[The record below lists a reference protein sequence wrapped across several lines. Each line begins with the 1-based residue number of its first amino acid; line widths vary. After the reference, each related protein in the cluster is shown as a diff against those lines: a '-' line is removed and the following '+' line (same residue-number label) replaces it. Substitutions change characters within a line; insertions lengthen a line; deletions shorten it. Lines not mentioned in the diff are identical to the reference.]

1 MTDLARA
8 APRPAVAVLSP
19 GARSFCAHR
28 LTAYRHFWRSSLISS
43 VLEPALFLA
52 AMGLTLGV
60 LVDRGRGLPGGVSYL
75 SFLAPGL
82 LAAAAMQ
89 TGTGEST
96 YPVLGAI
103 KWDRTYEAVLA
114 TPLRVGDLLA
124 GHLLYV
130 SFRIATSATLF
141 LVVLVLFGGAAGP
154 LVLLAVPAA
163 LLTGLAFAAPV
174 TALAGRMDS
183 DTGFAAL
190 QRFLIVPMFLF
201 SGTFFPVSQLPGFFA
216 GLAQV
221 TPLWHGVA
229 LSRGLA
235 LGTLGPGAALVHVG
249 YLAAWVVAGTAL
261 AARTFRRR
269 LVT

>member
-1 MTDLARA
+1 MA
-8 APRPAVAVLSP
+8 APDVAVSP
-19 GARSFCAHR
+19 GALAFTAQR

-60 LVDRGRGLPGGVSYL
+60 LVDRGTGLPGGVSYL

-89 TGTGEST
+89 LGSFEST

-103 KWDRTYEAVLA
+103 KWDKTYEAVLA
-114 TPLRVGDLLA
+114 TPAGVRDLLV

-130 SFRIATSATLF
+130 AFRVGTSAALF
-141 LVVLVLFGGAAGP
+141 LGVLVLFGAADSV
-154 LVLLAVPAA
+154 LVLLALPAA
-163 LLTGLAFAAPV
+163 LLTGLAFAAPIAAFSA
-174 TALAGRMDS
+174 TLEN

-190 QRFLIVPMFLF
+190 QRFGILPMFLF
-201 SGTFFPVSQLPGFFA
+201 SGTFFPVSQLPAFFEA
-216 GLAQV
+216 VAYA

-229 LSRGLA
+229 LARGLA
-235 LGTLGPGAALVHVG
+235 LGSIEAGAALLHVG
-249 YLAAWVVAGTAL
+249 YLLLWFAVGAAVAV
-261 AARTFRRR
+261 RTFRRR
-269 LVT
+269 LVK